1 MPETGP
7 LLFIEKGNHMREEI
21 LREVRDLSK
30 ELLHRYFCESD
41 MEYLISKF
49 TQDIVWIGAGEM
61 MRAEGKDAVAE
72 AFRAGKDDMIP
83 CELYDE
89 TYTVREVAENCYF
102 CESTGWAESVE
113 GSGLYM
119 KAHQRA
125 TFIYR
130 RENGEL
136 RLAHLHH
143 SVSYDDVKDDEL
155 FPVRAAKASYEQL
168 QEMLGQR
175 EQQIELMLSQL
186 PGGMQICKNDELYTT
201 RWISPSLCQLLGY
214 SSQTEYADRTGNCCK
229 NFILPEDFES
239 VRRVTGDELA
249 SGESYYLEYRAIR
262 KNGSIIWVADVGK
275 KVLFQNEEILYS
287 FITDITEKKQNEL
300 KIEKAG
306 REVERTAKFLTQLYN
321 TVPCGILQF
330 TTDPNHRLVS
340 VNRMAWEFYGF
351 ASEAEYRSEVITPF
365 QMVLGKDMD
374 WVLKT
379 AESLTLWGDVAS
391 YTRESQKKD
400 GKPVWVNVTM
410 GRIVNADG
418 EEVIQAVFTD
428 ITEVRRIEIE
438 SERQRLIENQSLRA
452 AICTA
457 YPLIMRINLTQD
469 YYECFVEEQDSYTID
484 RSGSYD
490 ELFRYGAERVYSAYR
505 EDYSSLFSRET
516 IMKKF
521 AEGEREIYLEYRQ
534 KGMDEEYH
542 WISSHLI
549 YVDNPVNGDMIA
561 IRMIKILD
569 AQRAEMAKQEQL
581 LRDALAAAK
590 AANSAKSDFLSRMSH
605 DIRTPMNAIIG
616 LSTIGKRKMED
627 PVRVRDCFDK
637 IDTSSRYLLSL
648 INDILDMSK
657 IETGKMT
664 LTNEPFDFIEMI
676 AELNSIIF
684 PQSLERGID
693 YEIHHKDPLERC
705 YIGDSLRL
713 KQILMNLLSNAVKF
727 TAPGGKIR
735 TEIEEEKR
743 INGFAIFKISVSDTG
758 IGMTPEFLE
767 KLYQP
772 FEQETLDSARNKI
785 GSGLGLSIVYNL
797 VNLMGGD
804 IKAESRKGHGSRF
817 TVRLPFGLLSDDG
830 EREKERKTSQLLN
843 NMKVLIAD
851 DDEYIGEQAAGIL
864 EGIGAG
870 TVFVNSGIKA
880 VAEVKK
886 ALEEGWLFDV
896 AMIDWRMPE
905 MDGIETVR
913 RIRQLTG
920 PDTMIIIISAYD
932 WSSIEAEARAAGADY
947 FISKPLFRASVYET
961 FTKFRGRNS
970 VELKQQAVES
980 AFLGKKVLLVEDN
993 ELNMEIAKSLL
1004 EMHGLCIV
1012 TAKDGRAAVNTFEVS
1027 PEGSFFAVLMDI
1039 RMPEMNGL
1047 EATRAIRAMDRSDA
1061 RTVPILA
1068 MTANAFDEDRM
1079 EALDAGMNGYLVKP
1093 LDLTMLISALKS
1105 LDG

>member
-49 TQDIVWIGAGEM
+49 TQDIVWMGAGEM

-249 SGESYYLEYRAIR
+249 SGESYYLEYRAI
-262 KNGSIIWVADVGK
+262 
-275 KVLFQNEEILYS
+275 
-287 FITDITEKKQNEL
+287 
-300 KIEKAG
+300 
-306 REVERTAKFLTQLYN
+306 
-321 TVPCGILQF
+321 LQF

-521 AEGEREIYLEYRQ
+521 ADGEREIYLEYRQ

-561 IRMIKILD
+561 IRMIKVLD

-616 LSTIGKRKMED
+616 MSTIGKLKMED

>member
-1 MPETGP
+1 M
-7 LLFIEKGNHMREEI
+7 
-21 LREVRDLSK
+21 
-30 ELLHRYFCESD
+30 
-41 MEYLISKF
+41 
-49 TQDIVWIGAGEM
+49 
-61 MRAEGKDAVAE
+61 
-72 AFRAGKDDMIP
+72 
-83 CELYDE
+83 
-89 TYTVREVAENCYF
+89 
-102 CESTGWAESVE
+102 
-113 GSGLYM
+113 
-119 KAHQRA
+119 
-125 TFIYR
+125 
-130 RENGEL
+130 
-136 RLAHLHH
+136 
-143 SVSYDDVKDDEL
+143 
-155 FPVRAAKASYEQL
+155 
-168 QEMLGQR
+168 
-175 EQQIELMLSQL
+175 
-186 PGGMQICKNDELYTT
+186 
-201 RWISPSLCQLLGY
+201 
-214 SSQTEYADRTGNCCK
+214 
-229 NFILPEDFES
+229 
-239 VRRVTGDELA
+239 
-249 SGESYYLEYRAIR
+249 
-262 KNGSIIWVADVGK
+262 
-275 KVLFQNEEILYS
+275 
-287 FITDITEKKQNEL
+287 
-300 KIEKAG
+300 
-306 REVERTAKFLTQLYN
+306 
-321 TVPCGILQF
+321 
-330 TTDPNHRLVS
+330 
-340 VNRMAWEFYGF
+340 
-351 ASEAEYRSEVITPF
+351 
-365 QMVLGKDMD
+365 
-374 WVLKT
+374 
-379 AESLTLWGDVAS
+379 
-391 YTRESQKKD
+391 
-400 GKPVWVNVTM
+400 
-410 GRIVNADG
+410 
-418 EEVIQAVFTD
+418 
-428 ITEVRRIEIE
+428 
-438 SERQRLIENQSLRA
+438 
-452 AICTA
+452 
-457 YPLIMRINLTQD
+457 
-469 YYECFVEEQDSYTID
+469 
-484 RSGSYD
+484 
-490 ELFRYGAERVYSAYR
+490 
-505 EDYSSLFSRET
+505 
-516 IMKKF
+516 
-521 AEGEREIYLEYRQ
+521 
-534 KGMDEEYH
+534 
-542 WISSHLI
+542 
-549 YVDNPVNGDMIA
+549 
-561 IRMIKILD
+561 
-569 AQRAEMAKQEQL
+569 
-581 LRDALAAAK
+581 
-590 AANSAKSDFLSRMSH
+590 
-605 DIRTPMNAIIG
+605 
-616 LSTIGKRKMED
+616 
-627 PVRVRDCFDK
+627 
-637 IDTSSRYLLSL
+637 
-648 INDILDMSK
+648 
-657 IETGKMT
+657 
-664 LTNEPFDFIEMI
+664 
-676 AELNSIIF
+676 
-684 PQSLERGID
+684 
-693 YEIHHKDPLERC
+693 
-705 YIGDSLRL
+705 
-713 KQILMNLLSNAVKF
+713 
-727 TAPGGKIR
+727 
-735 TEIEEEKR
+735 
-743 INGFAIFKISVSDTG
+743 SVSDTG

-1012 TAKDGRAAVNTFEVS
+1012 TAKDGRAAVHTFEVS